1 MGKND
6 LWIAATAHVVDA
18 TILTTDKD
26 FDHLASEFLKC
37 QVLAAAPPAAPSHDL
52 SKSKRAAFAAILSLR
67 FHQWG
72 GVRR

>member
-37 QVLAAAPPAAPSHDL
+37 QRIDPTKQVGWQYPPP
-52 SKSKRAAFAAILSLR
+52 
-67 FHQWG
+67 
-72 GVRR
+72 